1 MLVDIKSI
9 KETIIN
15 KRESYYTVIVFAGCV
30 LTAILMIIRCFYG
43 TELTDEAFYVAEA
56 KEILNGNIPYA
67 YNNYSVA
74 VGFSFI
80 LVVFEYIY
88 RFFVPNLEGIFLAT
102 RLFFV
107 FTKII
112 ISGIVYLVLKKGLK
126 KADALLLIGI
136 LIPMTGAIS
145 LQNFSYNTI
154 PVWLFFLSGIL
165 LYDVLEQEVRHKKI
179 EVCFAG
185 LLAGIGCFA
194 NPGWGLSLVVF
205 LLLILIRVK
214 NKKEKIITLSLFFG
228 AIFTVVIIVVVP
240 IIIKTSIS
248 EFLYGTDKM
257 FFHKIPRDLLCPE
270 PTIGKIIRSFKKP
283 LLNRFELLAWAPL
296 IYLFSYFFITEN
308 GKKLSKKQYI
318 CLALSITFFLDIF
331 FVVYKSVGV
340 DKSYIWAFTAF
351 IYILIFICLGF
362 YKNEKIIWYLGV
374 CPVVFSIAEVL
385 LVEFNASIVRFI
397 ASFTIVIPLL
407 YIMLKQRTVLIR
419 AFATMTAVTF
429 IIAIGYA
436 SYHYMYR
443 DAGIKTLKYKV
454 ESGVYKGIYTTKT
467 RARDLPSLEQ
477 CLNEL
482 IKDGETYSFRDNV
495 PCAYLMAHTG
505 KGCEL
510 STWDA
515 MQYTYKCNSPAIM
528 FDYYQRRDMIPEKII
543 YIDYGR
549 DKTLSIQDS
558 SFRYNDWV
566 NSYYNLTSDFKLN
579 DTFKHIMVYQ
589 YNGSF
594 NGDYQYWIDTYYPLI
609 DNREKK

>member
-1 MLVDIKSI
+1 MFKSL

-15 KRESYYTVIVFAGCV
+15 RRESYYTVIVFAGCV

-67 YNNYSVA
+67 YNNNSVA

-88 RFFVPNLEGIFLAT
+88 RLFVPDLEGIFLAT

-112 ISGIVYLVLKKGLK
+112 ISGIVYLVLKKGLN
-126 KADALLLIGI
+126 KADALLLIGV

-154 PVWLFFLSGIL
+154 PIWLFFLSGIL
-165 LYDVLEQEVRHKKI
+165 LYDVLEQDAKHKNI
-179 EVCFAG
+179 EVLVAG
-185 LLAGIGCFA
+185 LVAGVGCFA
-194 NPGWGLSLVVF
+194 NPGWGLSLVIF
-205 LLLILIRVK
+205 LLLILIRTK
-214 NKKEKIITLSLFFG
+214 NKKERIITLSLFLG
-228 AIFTVVIIVVVP
+228 AVFTVVIIVVVP

-248 EFLYGTDKM
+248 EFLYGIDKL

-270 PTIGKIIRSFKKP
+270 PTIGKIIKSFKKP
-283 LLNRFELLAWAPL
+283 LLNRFELLAWAPI
-296 IYLFSYFFITEN
+296 IYFFSCYFITER
-308 GKKLSKKQYI
+308 GEKLSKKQYI
-318 CLALSITFFLDIF
+318 CLALSITFFLDVF
-331 FVVYKSVGV
+331 FTSYRAVGV
-340 DKSYIWAFTAF
+340 DKSHIWAFSAS

-374 CPVVFSIAEVL
+374 CPVVFSIAEIL
-385 LVEFNASIVRFI
+385 LVELNATIIRFI
-397 ASFTIVIPLL
+397 ACFTIVIPLL
-407 YIMLKQRTVLIR
+407 YIMLKQRTILIR
-419 AFATMTAVTF
+419 AFATTTAVTL

-454 ESGVYKGIYTTKT
+454 ESGVYKGIYTTKK
-467 RARDLPSLEQ
+467 RLNDLPELEKY
-477 CLNEL
+477 LNSIIGKNES
-482 IKDGETYSFRDNV
+482 YAFRDNV
-495 PCAYLMAHTG
+495 PCAYVMMHTG
-505 KGCEL
+505 KVCEI

-515 MQYTYKCNSPAIM
+515 MQFAYKCNSPAII
-528 FDYYQRRDMIPEKII
+528 FNYYKCREMIPNKII
-543 YIDYGR
+543 YIEHSHYNQ
-549 DKTLSIQDS
+549 LSIDDS
-558 SFRYNDWV
+558 EFRYNDWV
-566 NSYYNLTSDFKLN
+566 NSYYDLIADFKLN

-609 DNREKK
+609 EKKK